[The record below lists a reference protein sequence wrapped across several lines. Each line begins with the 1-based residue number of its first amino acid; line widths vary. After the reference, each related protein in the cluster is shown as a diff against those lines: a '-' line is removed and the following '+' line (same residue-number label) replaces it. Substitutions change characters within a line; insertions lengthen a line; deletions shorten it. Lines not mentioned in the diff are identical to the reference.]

1 MTVSRGF
8 AGRADLLRA
17 AVAAQG
23 AQPPGSK
30 EAIKATLAPL
40 ASLLGLHPQP
50 EPEPEQRSDLPAG
63 ERQQPAADAGSAGP
77 RQTSAANVERRPP
90 LSAAHFALVE
100 YAVDA
105 AETPPRNEPLL
116 PLTRLD
122 CQPRRSGNAP
132 HSPLVGRTRLW
143 PALQRALASPRRG
156 PLDVPALVGE
166 LSLLRSPQRL
176 PRRLL
181 RRWGGEMDVVVDLAH
196 RLVPY
201 DADYRQLLDEVR
213 RRHGQGGLRLWVV
226 DDSPFA
232 ARAVASPGHATP
244 PGAGP
249 IPLPPPATRVLI
261 LGDLGLLAGDPAR
274 AAAWQEFTRRLA
286 EHGALPVAWLPM
298 SPALVPAEA
307 LRYTEVHCLDGAHG
321 LRALRARN
329 AGTAAQPVSP
339 AVAPVAPPAAEP
351 PDSVAAPHPLLP
363 ALLTRLAC
371 CVRVEPG
378 LLRALRRL
386 GAETA
391 AEPGLEAIVWSYA
404 PVVAAGNRFCEL
416 TPAYVAD
423 YRDRFCALAA
433 AEQQEILRRI
443 LDAHAWRGRS
453 TESAEL
459 LIWQAHARKQALS
472 DEFIAR
478 LAEARDWFARF
489 GAGGRSAVG
498 DAAGYAGDLF
508 HRHGGDRA
516 WIAANSSL
524 LAPIWALAGVDDIP
538 AGLQPADV
546 AAARRRGGADAVA
559 SAWRLRQQD
568 DRFVLLPDRGAAG
581 RWPVLTLEGGAVCGL
596 RTDAGWRQRWI
607 EPRTAPLTL
616 PIAHAAQFSE
626 IAIHSGRRHYRLA
639 RLQRPPWAKELARDG
654 HGLYL
659 DVDFAGA
666 VQRFRWIE
674 PGEFWMGS
682 PADEPERQEREG
694 PRHRVRLTK
703 GFWLA
708 DTACTQALW
717 LAVMG
722 GKNPSRFQGDAR
734 NPVEGVSWDDVTDFL
749 QRVPSL
755 VPGIVAELPTEAEW
769 EYACRAGSETP
780 FHFGATITPEQANYD
795 GNSSYAGGR
804 KGEYRQKTVPVKSF
818 APNGW
823 GLYEMHGNVW
833 EWCADGMRT
842 YDGNDQE
849 NPRGPEGDA
858 TRVVRGGSWNFVAGW
873 LRSASR
879 FEWPRDYRYES
890 LGFRFALRS
899 TSLEQVAGAERLQQD
914 FKPEGPEAPQGAAS
928 PEGPPGLAAFPGR
941 EGSAAA
947 AADAEAAASGFGK
960 LRQKITSWLKGP
972 GKETKS

>member
-17 AVAAQG
+17 AVAAGG

-50 EPEPEQRSDLPAG
+50 EPEQRSDLPAG
-63 ERQQPAADAGSAGP
+63 ERQQPAADAGSTGP

-105 AETPPRNEPLL
+105 AEAPPRNEPLL

-244 PGAGP
+244 PAAGP

-321 LRALRARN
+321 LRALRVRN

-404 PVVAAGNRFCEL
+404 PVVAAGSRFCEL

-453 TESAEL
+453 TESAEI

-546 AAARRRGGADAVA
+546 AAARQRGGADAVA

-568 DRFVLLPDRGAAG
+568 DRFVLLPDRGETG

-596 RTDAGWRQRWI
+596 RSATGWRQRWI

-682 PADEPERQEREG
+682 PPDEPERWKGEVQHDVTLSR
-694 PRHRVRLTK
+694 

-708 DTACTQALW
+708 DTACTQAFW
-717 LAVMG
+717 QAVMG
-722 GKNPSRFQGDAR
+722 NNPSHFQDDPR
-734 NPVEGVSWDDVTDFL
+734 NPVEQVSWDDVQTFIGNL
-749 QRVPSL
+749 RRRL
-755 VPGIVAELPTEAEW
+755 PGLPVRLPTEAEW
-769 EYACRAGSETP
+769 EYACRAGTTTP
-780 FHFGATITPEQANYD
+780 FSFGDQITPELVNYN
-795 GNSSYAGGR
+795 GNNPYAGGE
-804 KGEYRQKTVPVKSF
+804 KGLFRQMTVPVASLP
-818 APNGW
+818 ANSW
-823 GLYEMHGNVW
+823 GLYEMHGDVY
-833 EWCADGMRT
+833 EWCADWYGDYPT
-842 YDGNDQE
+842 
-849 NPRGPEGDA
+849 GPQVDPQGPQTGVA
-858 TRVVRGGSWNFVAGW
+858 RVLRGGSWNFNGW
-873 LRSASR
+873 NVRSACR
-879 FEWPRDYRYES
+879 NRNEPGRHNDDI
-890 LGFRFALRS
+890 GFRLALGPGK
-899 TSLEQVAGAERLQQD
+899 QVLSPAEPVTG
-914 FKPEGPEAPQGAAS
+914 K
-928 PEGPPGLAAFPGR
+928 GLAAEPTTR
-941 EGSAAA
+941 RSRATGSSSTAP
-947 AADAEAAASGFGK
+947 
-960 LRQKITSWLKGP
+960 LV
-972 GKETKS
+972 

>member
-1 MTVSRGF
+1 MICRGF

-17 AVAAQG
+17 AVAARG
-23 AQPPGSK
+23 AEPPGDE
-30 EAIKATLAPL
+30 EAIETALAPL
-40 ASLLGLHPQP
+40 ARLLDLQPQP
-50 EPEPEQRSDLPAG
+50 KSAQRSDLPASERQAPSTDASRAEPLAPAAASG
-63 ERQQPAADAGSAGP
+63 ERP
-77 RQTSAANVERRPP
+77 PP

-100 YAVDA
+100 YTVDDVEA
-105 AETPPRNEPLL
+105 PPRTEKLL

-122 CQPRRSGNAP
+122 CQPRRSGSAP

-166 LSLLRSPQRL
+166 LSRLRSPQRL

-201 DADYRQLLDEVR
+201 DADYRELLGEVR

-232 ARAVASPGHATP
+232 ARPVASSGRASP
-244 PGAGP
+244 PAAAGP

-274 AAAWQEFTRRLA
+274 VEAWQEFTRRLA

-307 LRYTEVHCLDGAHG
+307 LRYTEAHCLGGAHG

-329 AGTAAQPVSP
+329 AGTAAATPVSP
-339 AVAPVAPPAAEP
+339 PVTPAAAP
-351 PDSVAAPHPLLP
+351 ATDSPGGTAARHPLLP

-386 GAETA
+386 DADTA

-404 PVVAAGNRFCEL
+404 PVVAAGSRFCEI

-423 YRDRFCALAA
+423 YRDRFAELAA
-433 AEQQEILRRI
+433 AAQQEMLRRI
-443 LDAHAWRGRS
+443 LDAHAWRGRA

-459 LIWQAHARKQALS
+459 LIWRAHARPEAAS
-472 DEFIAR
+472 DEFVAR
-478 LAEARDWFARF
+478 LGEARDWFARF
-489 GAGGRSAVG
+489 GAAAETAVG
-498 DAAGYAGDLF
+498 DAAGYADDLF

-516 WIAANSSL
+516 WIEANSSV
-524 LAPIWALAGVDDIP
+524 LAAVWALARVDDIP

-546 AAARRRGGADAVA
+546 AAARQRAGAEAVA
-559 SAWRLRQQD
+559 SAWRLRQQN
-568 DRFVLLPDRGAAG
+568 DRFVLLPDRGEAG
-581 RWPVLTLEGGAVCGL
+581 RWPALTLEGGVFCGL
-596 RTDAGWRQRWI
+596 RSDAGWRQRWI
-607 EPRTAPLTL
+607 EPGTAPLTL
-616 PIAHAAQFSE
+616 PIADAAKLSE
-626 IAIHSGRRHYRLA
+626 ITLYSGRRHYRLA
-639 RLQRPPWAKELARDG
+639 RLQRPQWAKELARDG

-659 DVDFAGA
+659 DVEFSGV
-666 VQRFRWIE
+666 VQRFRWIA
-674 PGEFWMGS
+674 PGDFWMGS
-682 PADEPERQEREG
+682 PADEAERFDDEG
-694 PRHRVRLTK
+694 PRHRVRLTQ
-703 GFWLA
+703 GLWLA

-717 LAVMG
+717 GAVMG
-722 GKNPSRFQGDAR
+722 GKNPSKFQQDEC
-734 NPVEGVSWDDVTDFL
+734 NPVEQVSWDDVSSFL
-749 QRVPSL
+749 QRVASL
-755 VPGIVAELPTEAEW
+755 VPGVVAELPTEAEW
-769 EYACRAGSETP
+769 EYACRAGSKTP
-780 FHFGATITPEQANYD
+780 FSFGATITPEQANYD
-795 GNSSYAGGR
+795 GNSPYAGGE

-823 GLYEMHGNVW
+823 GLYEMHGNVR

-849 NPRGPEGDA
+849 NPRGPEGGSA
-858 TRVVRGGSWNFVAGW
+858 PRVVRGGSWRILARW

-879 FEWPRDYRYES
+879 LVRPRGLRLED
-890 LGFRFALRS
+890 LDDQGFRFALRS
-899 TSLEQVAGAERLQQD
+899 TSQEQEAGAERLQQD
-914 FKPEGPEAPQGAAS
+914 FKPEGPEAPQGLAAVPGRDGGVAAS
-928 PEGPPGLAAFPGR
+928 
-941 EGSAAA
+941 
-947 AADAEAAASGFGK
+947 ADAEAATGGFGK
-960 LRQKITSWLKGP
+960 LRKKIVSWLKGP